1 MFHCWFVFSLA
12 ILIFDLFHMNVCWF
26 FPYLLLTKYLY
37 YLLLFLYLFVVAF
50 VVVLVVDFGAAR
62 MRSLYLR
69 TVRRLLFVISV
80 VAEQKLIN

>member
-1 MFHCWFVFSLA
+1 MFYCWLFFFSGDSHIRLVSYECLLVFSIFVA
-12 ILIFDLFHMNVCWF
+12 NQIFILLIVIS
-26 FPYLLLTKYLY
+26 LL
-37 YLLLFLYLFVVAF
+37 VVV